1 MAAQLRQCPPEADM
15 NAVVK
20 QPEAS
25 APHAGFPAEV
35 EAIVRAANQAVIHDG
50 LRRLDRD
57 AVTRLAVAVA
67 KLRTRY
73 LQAALGLIGHE
84 DGVPPDYADISSV
97 TRARVM
103 YEEAMHAFN
112 AVTRAIERG

>member
-1 MAAQLRQCPPEADM
+1 M
-15 NAVVK
+15 
-20 QPEAS
+20 
-25 APHAGFPAEV
+25 
-35 EAIVRAANQAVIHDG
+35 
-50 LRRLDRD
+50 
-57 AVTRLAVAVA
+57 TRLAVAVA

-112 AVTRAIERG
+112 AVTRAIDPNFSPLETIRDYGKQLAAERVRRDLTPRRLAELAIQGSELAMALLKLGRGPLGR

>member
-1 MAAQLRQCPPEADM
+1 M
-15 NAVVK
+15 NAGIKDINAVAR
-20 QPEAS
+20 QAS
-25 APHAGFPAEV
+25 FVHEV
-35 EAIVRAANQAVIHDG
+35 EATVRAANQAVIHDG
-50 LRRLDRD
+50 LPQLDRD

-73 LQAALGLIGHE
+73 LQAALGLIAHE

-103 YEEAMHAFN
+103 YEEALHAFD
-112 AVTRAIERG
+112 AVTRAIERGYVEVGPTA